1 MAEFATV
8 LKQLHRMCADNACN
22 DCPVFYQG
30 YCQVLGGGNDMM
42 IESEIERVVMRWAAE
57 HPEPQYPTWEEW
69 QKTNFPDAES
79 AIFPCSFDSKKNVGC
94 NRVESCKGCRAHPIP
109 AEIAKKLGIKPKGG
123 HGNDAVC
130 ITGAPNEQRN
140 AVWRGPCEE
149 NGGKKDG

>member
-42 IESEIERVVMRWAAE
+42 IESEIERVVMHWAAD
-57 HPEPQYPTWEEW
+57 HPEPKYPTWNEW
-69 QKTNFPDAES
+69 WCTNFPNADRNLCPR
-79 AIFPCSFDSKKNVGC
+79 IFGLRKMQECPVLKCD
-94 NRVESCKGCRAHPIP
+94 ECRAHPIP